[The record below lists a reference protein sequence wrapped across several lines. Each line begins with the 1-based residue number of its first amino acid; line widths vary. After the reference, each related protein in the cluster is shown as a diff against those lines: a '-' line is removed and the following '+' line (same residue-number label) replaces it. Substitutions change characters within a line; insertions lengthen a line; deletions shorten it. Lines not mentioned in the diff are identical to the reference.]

1 MEDLCRFTFS
11 SPQTYP
17 LILALKTCLHRS
29 FLSQQRYLDAILAGV
44 KTCISRLK
52 DNSLNRSGIQ
62 EGQDVPE
69 NDISP
74 LQPQFDFLSF
84 ACDLLEAKV
93 TGKAHADPLAIPDQV
108 VEQPKK
114 SGNVF
119 KDAAQATDAKR
130 AAARMSAQEEQKDG
144 GEGEQESSPGRK
156 PRVSEEEQRTLKDQ
170 VKSIGKKRTEAA
182 RKPQNSKVEEP
193 VPDPAAKRGK
203 SSTNDA
209 RKQKKLQ

>member
-1 MEDLCRFTFS
+1 MPEHDL
-11 SPQTYP
+11 
-17 LILALKTCLHRS
+17 
-29 FLSQQRYLDAILAGV
+29 
-44 KTCISRLK
+44 
-52 DNSLNRSGIQ
+52 
-62 EGQDVPE
+62 
-69 NDISP
+69 SP

-93 TGKAHADPLAIPDQV
+93 TGKAHADPPAILDQV
-108 VEQPKK
+108 AEHPKK

-119 KDAAQATDAKR
+119 KDAAQTAEAKR

-144 GEGEQESSPGRK
+144 GEGEQESSPTGRK
-156 PRVSEEEQRTLKDQ
+156 PRVSEEDQRTLKDQ
-170 VKSIGKKRTEAA
+170 VKSIGKKRTEVA

-203 SSTNDA
+203 SSANDA